1 MKKQKKKILIT
12 GSSGFI
18 GNCLKNFLNMKYEL
32 YLIDKKKFKENEK
45 NFILLN
51 LINSKK
57 VLKVIDIIRPD
68 IIIHLAAQSNLDVW
82 IIFRN

>member
-32 YLIDKKKFKENEK
+32 YLIDKKKFKEN
-45 NFILLN
+45 
-51 LINSKK
+51 
-57 VLKVIDIIRPD
+57 
-68 IIIHLAAQSNLDVW
+68 
-82 IIFRN
+82 